1 MVDVLQAVH
10 LLLALDLFVV
20 VVGVDPRWLLHSLR
34 EQYRTAF
41 RSAGEDGTTA
51 DADLGDQD
59 AVWRTTPHDYLEK
72 IFNIPFVL
80 PGMTTKSFDR
90 LIRKLSLGE
99 QEKQDAG
106 SRSEDGDDGR
116 EPSGRPT
123 VHATDSAE
131 TPTAADSGS
140 PVVRHE
146 GPVGD
151 AEMTD
156 EGGSEVRTGRPPEG
170 PVPRLLTEEELTL
183 LASLGPLVRSPR
195 QAKRLL
201 NLYRMVRSTRDLSPA
216 SAFLGSSTVPGE
228 YQAVGVLLGLLT
240 AHPRLL
246 GRILAAEPTETLPGG
261 ISHRDETDSWS
272 QVVAGLRPR
281 PTGEQW
287 QNDVCADMSESDRL
301 AVDGAGGAG
310 GPLDGTRD
318 AAGPHRVPLLGSAA
332 GPLLLR
338 AVPLAVTEEPL
349 RAPVSA

>member
-1 MVDVLQAVH
+1 MLQSKLTEVLQRVGELGRELAELDPGRRWYGFVAERAASDEYRRQLGMVSTIRRDFERLIELLKDWQANPRSDGKHRRIDRIVLYIDDLDRCSSRQVVDVLQAVH

-99 QEKQDAG
+99 REKHDAG
-106 SRSEDGDDGR
+106 SHSEDGHHVP
-116 EPSGRPT
+116 EPSDPA
-123 VHATDSAE
+123 VHVTDPAE
-131 TPTAADSGS
+131 TPTAESSGL

-146 GPVGD
+146 GPVGV

-201 NLYRMVRSTRDLSPA
+201 NLYRMVRGTPRPQ
-216 SAFLGSSTVPGE
+216 PG
-228 YQAVGVLLGLLT
+228 LGL
-240 AHPRLL
+240 PRQL
-246 GRILAAEPTETLPGG
+246 
-261 ISHRDETDSWS
+261 HR
-272 QVVAGLRPR
+272 AG
-281 PTGEQW
+281 
-287 QNDVCADMSESDRL
+287 
-301 AVDGAGGAG
+301 
-310 GPLDGTRD
+310 
-318 AAGPHRVPLLGSAA
+318 
-332 GPLLLR
+332 
-338 AVPLAVTEEPL
+338 
-349 RAPVSA
+349 